1 MNKIIERAF
10 EAVLIAQKKLH
21 EATSDEEAKIAE
33 VDLKKSQDQLI
44 ILEARLELL
53 NSLGK
58 LNSLPAVQDAD
69 LNEELIEKFMEL
81 LMK

>member
-10 EAVLIAQKKLH
+10 EAVLIAQKQLH
-21 EATSDEEAKIAE
+21 EAASDEEARAAE
-33 VDLKKSQDQLI
+33 AELKKAQENLT

-58 LNSLPAVQDAD
+58 SNGLASIQDAD
-69 LNEELIEKFMEL
+69 LNEELIEKFIEL

>member
-10 EAVLIAQKKLH
+10 EAVLIAQKQLH
-21 EATSDEEAKIAE
+21 EAASDEEARVAE
-33 VDLKKSQDQLI
+33 AELKKAQENLI
-44 ILEARLELL
+44 VLEARLELL

-58 LNSLPAVQDAD
+58 SNGLANIQDAD
-69 LNEELIEKFMEL
+69 LNEEFIEKFIEL